1 MNGLALPARLVPPKR
16 AYVFL
21 ATAALATLV
30 ALTIAASA
38 ARAAVVFDGSPGT
51 AAPPATLGPHT
62 MTPFASDA
70 RPVLA
75 DVSSVPSPLGGS
87 LGFTP
92 ALNHR
97 TIGNGWA
104 SWSHGYT
111 GDVYYSNGATSVTMT
126 MPAGTKAFYFYAE
139 PNPFAVFDIT
149 ATTNTGVTSG
159 PIPVDGTGG
168 ATYFGFYTGLNPFE
182 TIATINVS
190 SLILAEVGLSYFGF
204 GVQPPDVSLGSLIG
218 DYAGAALTFPWE
230 FYFPV
235 GFLIVLV
242 LAINLVGDG
251 LRDAFDP
258 NQGVAK

>member
-1 MNGLALPARLVPPKR
+1 MNGLASPARLVPPKR

-51 AAPPATLGPHT
+51 AAPPATLGPYT
-62 MTPFASDA
+62 MTPFANDA

-87 LGFTP
+87 LGFIP

-97 TIGNGWA
+97 KIGNGWA

-111 GDVYYSNGATSVTMT
+111 GDVYYSNGATSVTMI
-126 MPAGTKAFYFYAE
+126 MPLRTKAFYFYAE

-168 ATYFGFYTGLNPFE
+168 ATYFGFYTGPNPSE

-190 SLILAEVGLSYFGF
+190 STVDFAIGEFGIARGLKC
-204 GVQPPDVSLGSLIG
+204 PPPPIMAPCS
-218 DYAGAALTFPWE
+218 P
-230 FYFPV
+230 
-235 GFLIVLV
+235 
-242 LAINLVGDG
+242 
-251 LRDAFDP
+251 
-258 NQGVAK
+258 